1 MSVELYSPSGP
12 GGTNASLQGTTVGG
26 SKPLHRFIRAQPKIT
41 GIIVLVLGS
50 SLCIV
55 SISITPSSFQH
66 IRKVMLGALFII
78 CGMMYILTEHHPTK
92 KTVTISLALSIVTI
106 LGSFWTVLYTL
117 PYLAHFHYRDYSDF
131 LEYNVTDTEEVWS
144 SYHEAMEM
152 TVEMIFWVYAFVGA
166 IIFIVMSVL
175 AGAAL
180 RSTKSQAILEMT
192 AMPTEPQQLNNEHK
206 RNV

>member
-41 GIIVLVLGS
+41 G
-50 SLCIV
+50 
-55 SISITPSSFQH
+55 
-66 IRKVMLGALFII
+66 FII